1 MAPAMQSAQLQF
13 AQRLASSEKGVRDR
27 AVRKLRQY
35 LSARTQSDT
44 GGFSQD
50 ELLKIWR
57 GLFYC
62 MWVQDEPLL
71 QEELA
76 NIISQLIHV
85 VHGSEAQHLF
95 LQTFWQTMNRE
106 WEETTDELQLDKYCM
121 LIHLV
126 LRQSFEVL
134 KRKAWEESQ
143 IKLFL
148 GVLMKEILSPE
159 SQSSNGVRNH
169 LIDAYLDEL
178 SIVGGKELLADQ
190 NLKLID
196 PFCRIA
202 AKTKDHAL
210 VQTIARDVFEV
221 IIDQSAFVPE
231 ETVEEQRTKVVDSG
245 LSARETPADKL
256 ACTKAVRGKKAAAH
270 SSQWSNRAQAQ
281 AWDAAMADCVGAG
294 LVGQTLGPVAGLSV
308 ARGLVNSASLPP
320 GDLQLK
326 SYSQFNSFR
335 WNCLAAVNTKP
346 PYQNLRQKVNNFV
359 STHLGK
365 QEWNPAVNKK
375 SFAKW
380 LRQSVVQSGMLE
392 AGFDLKAVA
401 DRLLEIANSKSTP
414 PFNRKRLFRLIR
426 KFQNPSE
433 GNSVQLSFAQDVS
446 ADENGQALSQRK
458 HKKKRKKLLE
468 RAALDKEKGNT
479 VSLDG
484 EEDNGGNIPKKKK
497 KKKKKSHFQAET
509 QDLDAVIMP
518 PADSTDLEPNN
529 AKRQTPQARVTGPAA
544 EPTASIKENS
554 SKPTH
559 FFPTHKKRKW
569 PRKKSLRAHREFWKS
584 TPLSQEDVAEND
596 PSSDQPQSSA
606 AQVSSSE
613 GVQRKRKRKLG
624 AVPVNSGSLTVQKAG
639 TPTSPS
645 EEKDSQTT
653 LPQCKRPQKTTVSC
667 SLDLHDLSSQKSA
680 ILKKK
685 KKMKLMS
692 KLVEHNEVN
701 ESSAGQIPAL
711 ESIRTLKKPLK
722 TEDDFVKFDTHF
734 LPKPL
739 FFRKAKSSSAIRPQ
753 SPAVQ
758 LNKTPSSSKKVT
770 FGLNRNMT
778 AEFKKTDKSILVS
791 PTGLSRV
798 AFNPEQR
805 PLHGVLKTPTSSP
818 ASTPTSTMKLPA
830 TTPKRRPRAAD
841 FF

>member
-1 MAPAMQSAQLQF
+1 MAPAMQSAELQF

-44 GGFSQD
+44 GFSQD

-85 VHGSEAQHLF
+85 VHSSEAQHLF

-121 LIHLV
+121 LIRLV

-148 GVLMKEILSPE
+148 DVLMKEILSPE

-178 SIVGGKELLADQ
+178 SIVGGRELLAHQ

-231 ETVEEQRTKVVDSG
+231 ETVEEQRTKVGDSG

-256 ACTKAVRGKKAAAH
+256 ACTKAVCGKKAALGECLGDGALGNRERDSWAAFKNSG
-270 SSQWSNRAQAQ
+270 SS
-281 AWDAAMADCVGAG
+281 
-294 LVGQTLGPVAGLSV
+294 
-308 ARGLVNSASLPP
+308 
-320 GDLQLK
+320 LQ
-326 SYSQFNSFR
+326 
-335 WNCLAAVNTKP
+335 
-346 PYQNLRQKVNNFV
+346 
-359 STHLGK
+359 
-365 QEWNPAVNKK
+365 
-375 SFAKW
+375 
-380 LRQSVVQSGMLE
+380 
-392 AGFDLKAVA
+392 FDLKAVA
-401 DRLLEIANSKSTP
+401 DRLLEVANSKSTP

-433 GNSVQLSFAQDVS
+433 GNSAQLSFAQDIS

-468 RAALDKEKGNT
+468 RAALDKEKGNI

-484 EEDNGGNIPKKKK
+484 EEDNGGNIPKKKR

-509 QDLDAVIMP
+509 QDLGAVIMP
-518 PADSTDLEPNN
+518 PAESTDLEPNN
-529 AKRQTPQARVTGPAA
+529 AKRQTPQACVTGPAA

-554 SKPTH
+554 SEPTPI
-559 FFPTHKKRKW
+559 FPTHKKRKR
-569 PRKKSLRAHREFWKS
+569 PRKKSLRAHRELWKS
-584 TPLSQEDVAEND
+584 IPLSQEDVAEND
-596 PSSDQPQSSA
+596 PSNDRPQSSA

-613 GVQRKRKRKLG
+613 GVQQKRKRKLR
-624 AVPVNSGSLTVQKAG
+624 AVPVNSGGLTVQKAG

-653 LPQCKRPQKTTVSC
+653 LPQCKRPQKKTVSC

-680 ILKKK
+680 ILKKR

-692 KLVEHNEVN
+692 KLVEHNGVT

-711 ESIRTLKKPLK
+711 LRGECPERGAGLDQESNRILKKPLK
-722 TEDDFVKFDTHF
+722 MEDDFVKFDTHF

-818 ASTPTSTMKLPA
+818 ASTPMSTMKLPA

>member
-1 MAPAMQSAQLQF
+1 MAPAMQSAELQF

-44 GGFSQD
+44 GFSQD

-85 VHGSEAQHLF
+85 VHSSEAQHLF

-121 LIHLV
+121 LIRLV

-148 GVLMKEILSPE
+148 DVLTKEILSPE
-159 SQSSNGVRNH
+159 SQSSDGVRNH

-178 SIVGGKELLADQ
+178 SIVGG
-190 NLKLID
+190 
-196 PFCRIA
+196 
-202 AKTKDHAL
+202 
-210 VQTIARDVFEV
+210 
-221 IIDQSAFVPE
+221 
-231 ETVEEQRTKVVDSG
+231 
-245 LSARETPADKL
+245 RE
-256 ACTKAVRGKKAAAH
+256 
-270 SSQWSNRAQAQ
+270 
-281 AWDAAMADCVGAG
+281 
-294 LVGQTLGPVAGLSV
+294 
-308 ARGLVNSASLPP
+308 
-320 GDLQLK
+320 
-326 SYSQFNSFR
+326 
-335 WNCLAAVNTKP
+335 
-346 PYQNLRQKVNNFV
+346 
-359 STHLGK
+359 
-365 QEWNPAVNKK
+365 
-375 SFAKW
+375 
-380 LRQSVVQSGMLE
+380 
-392 AGFDLKAVA
+392 FDLKAVA
-401 DRLLEIANSKSTP
+401 DRLLEVANSKSTP

-433 GNSVQLSFAQDVS
+433 GNSAQLSFAQDIS

-468 RAALDKEKGNT
+468 RAALDKEKGNI

-484 EEDNGGNIPKKKK
+484 EEDNGGNIPKKKR

-509 QDLDAVIMP
+509 QDLGAVIMP
-518 PADSTDLEPNN
+518 PAESTDLEPNN
-529 AKRQTPQARVTGPAA
+529 AKRQTPQACVTGPAA

-554 SKPTH
+554 SEPTPI
-559 FFPTHKKRKW
+559 FPTHKKRKR
-569 PRKKSLRAHREFWKS
+569 PRKKSLRAHRELWKS
-584 TPLSQEDVAEND
+584 IPLSQEDVAEND
-596 PSSDQPQSSA
+596 PSNDRPQSSA

-613 GVQRKRKRKLG
+613 GVQRKRKRKLR
-624 AVPVNSGSLTVQKAG
+624 AVPVNSGGLTVQKAG

-653 LPQCKRPQKTTVSC
+653 LPQCKRPQKKTVSC

-680 ILKKK
+680 ILKKR

-692 KLVEHNEVN
+692 KLVEHNGVT

-711 ESIRTLKKPLK
+711 LRGECPERGAGLDQESNRNLKKPLK
-722 TEDDFVKFDTHF
+722 MEDDFVKFDTHF

-818 ASTPTSTMKLPA
+818 ASTPMSTMKLPA

>member
-1 MAPAMQSAQLQF
+1 MAPAMQSAELQF

-44 GGFSQD
+44 GSFSQD

-85 VHGSEAQHLF
+85 VNSSEAQHLF

-106 WEETTDELQLDKYCM
+106 WEETTDKLQLDKYCM

-134 KRKAWEESQ
+134 KQKAWEESQ

-148 GVLMKEILSPE
+148 DILMKEILSPE
-159 SQSSNGVRNH
+159 SQSSEGVRAH

-178 SIVGGKELLADQ
+178 SIVGGRELLADQ

-231 ETVEEQRTKVVDSG
+231 ETMEEQRTKVGDGG
-245 LSARETPADKL
+245 LSAQETPADKL
-256 ACTKAVRGKKAAAH
+256 ACTKAVRGKKAALGECLRDGALG
-270 SSQWSNRAQAQ
+270 NRER
-281 AWDAAMADCVGAG
+281 DGCAAFKNS
-294 LVGQTLGPVAGLSV
+294 GP
-308 ARGLVNSASLPP
+308 SL
-320 GDLQLK
+320 Q
-326 SYSQFNSFR
+326 
-335 WNCLAAVNTKP
+335 
-346 PYQNLRQKVNNFV
+346 
-359 STHLGK
+359 
-365 QEWNPAVNKK
+365 
-375 SFAKW
+375 
-380 LRQSVVQSGMLE
+380 
-392 AGFDLKAVA
+392 FDLKAVA
-401 DRLLEIANSKSTP
+401 ARLLEMANSKSTP

-426 KFQNPSE
+426 KFQNLSE
-433 GNSVQLSFAQDVS
+433 GNSAQLSFAQDVS

-458 HKKKRKKLLE
+458 HKKKKKKLLE
-468 RAALDKEKGNT
+468 RAALDKEKGNIVT
-479 VSLDG
+479 LDG
-484 EEDNGGNIPKKKK
+484 EEDNGGNVPKRKRKKKK
-497 KKKKKSHFQAET
+497 KGHFQSET
-509 QDLDAVIMP
+509 QDLGAVITP
-518 PADSTDLEPNN
+518 PAESAGLEPNN
-529 AKRQTPQARVTGPAA
+529 ASRQTPQAHVTGPAA

-554 SKPTH
+554 SEPTPI
-559 FFPTHKKRKW
+559 FPAHKKRKR
-569 PRKKSLRAHREFWKS
+569 PRKKSLRAHRELWKS
-584 TPLSQEDVAEND
+584 TPLSQEDAAEND
-596 PSSDQPQSSA
+596 PSSERPQSSA
-606 AQVSSSE
+606 TQVSSSE
-613 GVQRKRKRKLG
+613 GVQQKRKRKLG
-624 AVPVNSGSLTVQKAG
+624 AIPLNSGGLTVQKAG

-653 LPQCKRPQKTTVSC
+653 LPQCKRPQKKTVSC
-667 SLDLHDLSSQKSA
+667 GLDLHDLSSQKTA
-680 ILKKK
+680 ILKKR

-692 KLVEHNEVN
+692 NLVEHNGVT
-701 ESSAGQIPAL
+701 ESSARQIPAL
-711 ESIRTLKKPLK
+711 ESNRTLKKPLK

-753 SPAVQ
+753 SPAAQ

-818 ASTPTSTMKLPA
+818 ASTPVSTMKLPA

>member
-1 MAPAMQSAQLQF
+1 MAPAMQSGELQF
-13 AQRLASSEKGVRDR
+13 AQRLASSEKAVRDR

-44 GGFSQD
+44 GSFSQD
-50 ELLKIWR
+50 ELLKIWK

-62 MWVQDEPLL
+62 MWVQDKPLL

-76 NIISQLIHV
+76 DIISQLIHV
-85 VHGSEAQHLF
+85 VNSSEAQQLF

-106 WEETTDELQLDKYCM
+106 WEETTDEMQLDNYCM

-148 GVLMKEILSPE
+148 DILMKEILSPE
-159 SQSSNGVRNH
+159 SQSSDGVRAH

-178 SIVGGKELLADQ
+178 SIVGGRELLADQ

-210 VQTIARDVFEV
+210 LQAIARDVFEV
-221 IIDQSAFVPE
+221 IVDQSTFVLE
-231 ETVEEQRTKVVDSG
+231 ETVEEQRIKMGDSG
-245 LSARETPADKL
+245 LSAQEIPANKL
-256 ACTKAVRGKKAAAH
+256 ACRKAVSGKKAALGECLGDGVLG
-270 SSQWSNRAQAQ
+270 SRER
-281 AWDAAMADCVGAG
+281 DGCAAFKNS
-294 LVGQTLGPVAGLSV
+294 GPA
-308 ARGLVNSASLPP
+308 
-320 GDLQLK
+320 LQ
-326 SYSQFNSFR
+326 
-335 WNCLAAVNTKP
+335 
-346 PYQNLRQKVNNFV
+346 
-359 STHLGK
+359 
-365 QEWNPAVNKK
+365 
-375 SFAKW
+375 
-380 LRQSVVQSGMLE
+380 
-392 AGFDLKAVA
+392 FDLKAVA

-414 PFNRKRLFRLIR
+414 PFNRKQLFRLIR
-426 KFQNPSE
+426 N
-433 GNSVQLSFAQDVS
+433 FAQDIS
-446 ADENGQALSQRK
+446 ADENGQALSQKK

-479 VSLDG
+479 ASLDG
-484 EEDNGGNIPKKKK
+484 EEDNGGNIPKKKR
-497 KKKKKSHFQAET
+497 KKKKKSHFQTET
-509 QDLDAVIMP
+509 QDLGTVIAP
-518 PADSTDLEPNN
+518 PAERTDLEPNT
-529 AKRQTPQARVTGPAA
+529 AKRQTPQAPVTGPAA
-544 EPTASIKENS
+544 EPAASIKENS
-554 SKPTH
+554 SKPTPIT
-559 FFPTHKKRKW
+559 PTHKKRKR
-569 PRKKSLRAHREFWKS
+569 PRKRSLRAYRELWKS
-584 TPLSQEDVAEND
+584 TPLPQEDVAEND
-596 PSSDQPQSSA
+596 PSGEHPQSSA

-613 GVQRKRKRKLG
+613 GVQQKRKRKLG
-624 AVPVNSGSLTVQKAG
+624 AVPVNSGGLTVQKAG
-639 TPTSPS
+639 TPISPS
-645 EEKDSQTT
+645 EEKGSQTT
-653 LPQCKRPQKTTVSC
+653 LLQHKRPQKRTVSYG
-667 SLDLHDLSSQKSA
+667 LDLYDLSSQKTA
-680 ILKKK
+680 ILKKR

-692 KLVEHNEVN
+692 NLVEHNGVT
-701 ESSAGQIPAL
+701 ESIAGQIQAL
-711 ESIRTLKKPLK
+711 ESNRTLKKPLK

-739 FFRKAKSSSAIRPQ
+739 FLRKAKSSSAIRPQ
-753 SPAVQ
+753 SPTVQ

-770 FGLNRNMT
+770 FGLNRNTT

-818 ASTPTSTMKLPA
+818 ASTPMSAMKLPA
-830 TTPKRRPRAAD
+830 ATPKRRPRAAD

>member
-1 MAPAMQSAQLQF
+1 MAPAMQSAELQF

-85 VHGSEAQHLF
+85 VHSSEAQHLF

-106 WEETTDELQLDKYCM
+106 WEETTDKLQLDKYCM

-134 KRKAWEESQ
+134 KGKAWEESQ

-148 GVLMKEILSPE
+148 DVLMKEILSPE
-159 SQSSNGVRNH
+159 SQSSDGVRAH

-178 SIVGGKELLADQ
+178 SIVGGRELLADQ

-231 ETVEEQRTKVVDSG
+231 ETVEEQRTKVGDSG

-256 ACTKAVRGKKAAAH
+256 AYTKAVCGKKAAPGECLGDGALGNRERDGCAAFKNSG
-270 SSQWSNRAQAQ
+270 SS
-281 AWDAAMADCVGAG
+281 
-294 LVGQTLGPVAGLSV
+294 
-308 ARGLVNSASLPP
+308 
-320 GDLQLK
+320 LQ
-326 SYSQFNSFR
+326 
-335 WNCLAAVNTKP
+335 
-346 PYQNLRQKVNNFV
+346 
-359 STHLGK
+359 
-365 QEWNPAVNKK
+365 
-375 SFAKW
+375 
-380 LRQSVVQSGMLE
+380 
-392 AGFDLKAVA
+392 FDLKAVA
-401 DRLLEIANSKSTP
+401 DRLSKIANSKSTP

-426 KFQNPSE
+426 KFQNLSE
-433 GNSVQLSFAQDVS
+433 GNSAQLSFAQDVS
-446 ADENGQALSQRK
+446 TDENGQALGQRK

-468 RAALDKEKGNT
+468 RAALDMEKGNT

-484 EEDNGGNIPKKKK
+484 EEDSGGNIPKKKR

-509 QDLDAVIMP
+509 QDLGAITMP
-518 PADSTDLEPNN
+518 PAGSTDLEPNN
-529 AKRQTPQARVTGPAA
+529 AKRQTPQARVAGPAA
-544 EPTASIKENS
+544 EPTASIQENS
-554 SKPTH
+554 SEPTPI
-559 FFPTHKKRKW
+559 FPTHKKRKR
-569 PRKKSLRAHREFWKS
+569 PRKKSLRAHRELWKC

-596 PSSDQPQSSA
+596 PSSDRPQSSA

-613 GVQRKRKRKLG
+613 RVQRKRKRKLG
-624 AVPVNSGSLTVQKAG
+624 AVPVNSGGLTVQKAG

-645 EEKDSQTT
+645 EEKDSQTI
-653 LPQCKRPQKTTVSC
+653 LPQCKRPQKKTVSC

-680 ILKKK
+680 ILKKR

-692 KLVEHNEVN
+692 KLVEHNGVT

-711 ESIRTLKKPLK
+711 ESNRTLKRPLK